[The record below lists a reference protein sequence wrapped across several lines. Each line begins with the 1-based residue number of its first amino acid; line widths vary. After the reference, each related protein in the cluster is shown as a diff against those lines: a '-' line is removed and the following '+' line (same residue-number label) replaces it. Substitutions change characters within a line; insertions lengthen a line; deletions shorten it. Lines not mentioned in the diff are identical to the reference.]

1 MTGKGVDVRILID
14 KEVRIM
20 KKKQKII
27 IRAIAVLL
35 VICALGAG
43 SILGINAYVKRSV
56 SARIITSDEAAQ
68 LTDVDCILVLGCL
81 VKENGVPS
89 DMLHDRLRRG
99 VELYDL
105 GAAPKLLMSG
115 DHGRTNYDEVAAM
128 KQFAIDAG
136 VASSD
141 VFMDH
146 AGFSTYESIVR
157 AKEVFQAQK
166 MIIVTQEYHLYRALY
181 LAQQMGI
188 EAYGVSSDY
197 RNYSGQTARDI
208 REVLARVKD
217 FGTSILRPEP
227 TYLGDVIP
235 IGGDGDLTNDGKKDF
250 V

>member
-1 MTGKGVDVRILID
+1 
-14 KEVRIM
+14 M